1 MTNGDQTDT
10 VYEGLMAGK
19 SFSQALSSRRFEP
32 DKPNL
37 TPRISGMVTFSD
49 DHFSYEMSILK
60 SADSAGTACS
70 RFTFSYPALPGI
82 GHLIHTYM
90 GDGEVLPTFCGE
102 PRRVRIVDGLDEF
115 TNSIWENLDADN
127 RISLYTLMLDPV
139 SGENEYRLI
148 NKNGGA
154 D

>member
-1 MTNGDQTDT
+1 
-10 VYEGLMAGK
+10 
-19 SFSQALSSRRFEP
+19 
-32 DKPNL
+32 
-37 TPRISGMVTFSD
+37 
-49 DHFSYEMSILK
+49 
-60 SADSAGTACS
+60 
-70 RFTFSYPALPGI
+70 
-82 GHLIHTYM
+82 M